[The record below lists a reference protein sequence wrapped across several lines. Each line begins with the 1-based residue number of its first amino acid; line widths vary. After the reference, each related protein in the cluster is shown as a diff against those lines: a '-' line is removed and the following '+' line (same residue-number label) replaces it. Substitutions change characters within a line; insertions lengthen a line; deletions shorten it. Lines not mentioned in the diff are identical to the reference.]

1 MVEKGLVTIIMAGGL
16 GKRMNSNIP
25 KVLHMVNNKPM
36 LLKVI
41 ETAVS
46 MNSEKIFVVVGYF
59 KDQIQRTLSMYMDIS
74 KLCFVE
80 QKEALGTG
88 HAILCSLPY
97 LTEYKENKDIL
108 ILSGDV
114 PLINKSSLKIL
125 LDNKNLACLITT
137 EYEIPTGYGRIILDD
152 EGKFNS
158 IVEEKDCNESER
170 LVKKVNTGVYL
181 FDVSTLFTYLPRINN
196 NNKQNEYYLTDIFKI
211 IYNGQEGN
219 EIISAIDIPRDM
231 QYQFKGVNTVEQ
243 LLEVE
248 NEEEKLR

>member
-1 MVEKGLVTIIMAGGL
+1 MVEKGLVTIIMAGGM

-25 KVLHMVNNKPM
+25 KVLHMVNDKPM

-41 ETAVS
+41 EVAVS
-46 MNSEKIFVVVGYF
+46 MNSEKIFVVVGLF
-59 KDQIQRTLSMYMDIS
+59 KEEIIRTLTRYIDIS
-74 KLCFVE
+74 KICFVE

-97 LTEYKENKDIL
+97 LKDYRENKDVL

-125 LDNKNLACLITT
+125 LDNKDLACLITT
-137 EYEIPTGYGRIILDD
+137 EYEEPSGYGRIILDD
-152 EGKFNS
+152 EGKFSS
-158 IVEEKDCNESER
+158 IIEEKDCNESER

-181 FDVSTLFTYLPRINN
+181 FDVSTLFRYLPRINN

-211 IYNGQEGN
+211 IYSEENN
-219 EIISAIDIPRDM
+219 IISAVEIPRDM

>member
-59 KDQIQRTLSMYMDIS
+59 KDQIQRTLSMYMDIT

-158 IVEEKDCNESER
+158 IV
-170 LVKKVNTGVYL
+170 
-181 FDVSTLFTYLPRINN
+181 
-196 NNKQNEYYLTDIFKI
+196 
-211 IYNGQEGN
+211 
-219 EIISAIDIPRDM
+219 
-231 QYQFKGVNTVEQ
+231 
-243 LLEVE
+243 
-248 NEEEKLR
+248 